1 MRGALPGLASPHPI
15 GELLPSCL
23 QEDEFAMRWTAGF
36 DDVLAPVF
44 SVLDCLEAYVDPRTA
59 PADFLEWIAGW
70 VGASLDEH
78 WEPARSREAV
88 MAAVALHRMRG
99 TAAGLRAQLEV
110 ASGGRVEIEE
120 PGGVSWSDVPS
131 TGFPD
136 LPRPLTV
143 AAADP
148 ELAAVLRV
156 RVAVPDPDAVPVA
169 ALEALT
175 EAAKPAHL
183 PHTIEVVRDDRL
195 P

>member
-1 MRGALPGLASPHPI
+1 MRGTLPGLASPQPI
-15 GELLPSCL
+15 GELLPACL

-44 SVLDCLEAYVDPRTA
+44 SVLDCLDAYVDPRTA

-88 MAAVALHRMRG
+88 TAAVGLHRMRG

-110 ASGGRVEIEE
+110 ASGGRVEIDE

-131 TGFPD
+131 AGFPE
-136 LPRPLTV
+136 LRPP

-148 ELAAVLRV
+148 EPTDGLRV
-156 RVAVPDPDAVPVA
+156 RVAVADPDAVPVA
-169 ALEALT
+169 ALDALT

>member
-1 MRGALPGLASPHPI
+1 MRASLPGLASPQPI
-15 GELLPSCL
+15 GELLPACL

-44 SVLDCLEAYVDPRTA
+44 SVLDCLDAYVDPRIA
-59 PADFLEWIAGW
+59 PEDFLAWIAAW

-88 MAAVALHRMRG
+88 AAAVGLHRMRG

-110 ASGGRVEIEE
+110 ASGGRVEIDE
-120 PGGVSWSDVPS
+120 PGGVSWSDAPVA
-131 TGFPD
+131 GF
-136 LPRPLTV
+136 
-143 AAADP
+143 P
-148 ELAAVLRV
+148 ELARTSAVPAEVGAAHLLRV
-156 RVAVPDPDAVPVA
+156 RVAVSDPDAAPVA
-169 ALEALT
+169 ALDALT

-183 PHTIEVVRDDRL
+183 PHTIEVVRDDHL

>member
-1 MRGALPGLASPHPI
+1 MRGSLPGLTSPHPI
-15 GELLPSCL
+15 GEFLPACL

-36 DDVLAPVF
+36 DDVLAPVL
-44 SVLDCLEAYVDPRTA
+44 SVLDCLDAYVDPRTA

-88 MAAVALHRMRG
+88 IAAVGLHRMRG

-110 ASGGRVEIEE
+110 ASGGRVEIDE

-131 TGFPD
+131 AGFPD
-136 LPRPLTV
+136 LGDPT

-148 ELAAVLRV
+148 EPTGALRV

-169 ALEALT
+169 ALHALT
-175 EAAKPAHL
+175 DAAKPAHL